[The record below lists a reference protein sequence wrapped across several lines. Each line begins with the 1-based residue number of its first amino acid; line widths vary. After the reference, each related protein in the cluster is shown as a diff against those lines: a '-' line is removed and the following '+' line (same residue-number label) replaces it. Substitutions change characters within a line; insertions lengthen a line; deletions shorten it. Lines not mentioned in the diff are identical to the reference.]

1 MKETRFIPLT
11 FTASP
16 VTTASISVPFKVDT
30 IHVKSIGYQAGTIGV
45 TNYVALVSSFGLNA
59 PLAILNQD
67 TTYSSGTINDVEI
80 KLKNPQV
87 IQGQY
92 TFTLY
97 NMDGSIAQTSNSGAA
112 TDSVGMIL
120 EFNSGESM

>member
-1 MKETRFIPLT
+1 MKETKFISLV

-16 VTTASISVPFKVDT
+16 VATAMIYVPFKVKR
-30 IHVKSIGYQAGTIGV
+30 IHVKSIGYQAGTLS
-45 TNYVALVSSFGLNA
+45 TERYVVLKSSFGLDA

-67 TTYSSGTINDVEI
+67 TTYSSGTINDVDI
-80 KLKNPQV
+80 DLKNPQV

-97 NMDGSIAQTSNSGAA
+97 NMDGTIGETSAGGGS

-120 EFNSGESM
+120 EFSEE

>member
-1 MKETRFIPLT
+1 MKQTSFIPLT

-16 VTTASISVPFKVDT
+16 VATATISVPFKVDT
-30 IHVKSIGYQAGTIGV
+30 IHVKSIGYEAGTNG
-45 TNYVALVSSFGLNA
+45 TTQYVALISSFGLNA

-80 KLKNPQV
+80 QLKNPQV

-112 TDSVGMIL
+112 TDSIGMIL
-120 EFNSGESM
+120 EFNSEELM